1 MRVLS
6 RSASPFPVFRTE
18 SVGYRERVL
27 YTERDP
33 RHAWWRLSAKA
44 ELDES
49 DLRELRSLP
58 AGARE
63 VPLAWV
69 ATSQVEQR
77 GHFDRDLQEAVYT
90 EHTHLTGWL
99 ERADPR
105 VRYAGA
111 LSLWGIDSLSNGMLS
126 PFPGEDRWGTEM
138 SALTLPSHLLTPRM
152 LAWIGA
158 TRPWQDLSLSGGR
171 FSPASRVAAVRELG
185 AAFPALEGLALGS
198 ASLDRSDLEALAKAA
213 CIPKL
218 LDLGVTGSPLDPQGA
233 LTLFKRLGELEH
245 LDLRDARLGRKPIE
259 ALAPKLRRA
268 RRLVL
273 SSNPI
278 GDAGLRALL
287 EAGALANVEDLWL
300 SSCDLTDASAHA
312 LAEASLPK
320 LRGLW
325 IDSNALTDEGIMT
338 LIRAPLFAQLEGVSL
353 HRSGMGEGPKALLAG
368 HPLEGGLT
376 GTARLPGKHALW
388 FMGRS
393 PSEPSTSPG

>member
-1 MRVLS
+1 M
-6 RSASPFPVFRTE
+6 
-18 SVGYRERVL
+18 L
-27 YTERDP
+27 YTTSDP
-33 RHAWWRLSAKA
+33 RHSWWRLSAKA
-44 ELDES
+44 ALDAAELA
-49 DLRELRSLP
+49 ELRSLP

-63 VPLAWV
+63 VPLSWV
-69 ATSQVEQR
+69 ATSSVEQR

-99 ERADPR
+99 DQPDPR
-105 VRYAGA
+105 VRHAGA
-111 LSLWGIDSLSNGMLS
+111 LSLHGIDTLATPMMS
-126 PFPGEDRWGTEM
+126 PFPGLDRWGAEI
-138 SALTLPSHLLTPRM
+138 SALTLPSHLLTPHM
-152 LAWIGA
+152 LTWIGA
-158 TRPWQDLSLSGGR
+158 TRPWRDLSLSGGR

-185 AAFPALEGLALGS
+185 AAFPALEGLELGS
-198 ASLDRSDLEALAKAA
+198 AYLDRSDLEALAKAA

-245 LDLRDARLGRKPIE
+245 LDLRDARLGREPIE

-287 EAGALANVEDLWL
+287 KAGALANVEDLWL
-300 SSCDLTDASAHA
+300 SSCNLTDASAHA

-325 IDSNALTDEGIMT
+325 IDSNALTDEGVTT

-353 HRSGMGEGPKALLAG
+353 YRFGMGEGPKALLAG

-388 FMGRS
+388 FMGRVS
-393 PSEPSTSPG
+393 SEPSASPR